1 MDVRSR
7 HRLQT
12 VIHHKCMA
20 RANSNAIPTT
30 CAHASMWKYLWPPVT
45 TTSRFT
51 IFSISIIIFFST
63 FVFAPSSNRH
73 MCVIKATGTKMICIR
88 CYVWHFIWAIN
99 DMCASIVC
107 TRKRACVIWQQ
118 RTSNYFQKNL
128 VVCYIIKHC
137 VYVRFV
143 LFSYFPEIRLPT
155 DRTHTRCA
163 TIDDNARVTYTATF
177 DPIMKTNKKYSCSIV
192 IVRMQYDEWNY
203 VGIMVNVFFD
213 AYIVQQP
220 QHYLV

>member
-51 IFSISIIIFFST
+51 IFSISITIFFST

-107 TRKRACVIWQQ
+107 TRKRACVIWQHTTHVKLFPKKSSRLLYYQALCVRAVCIFFLFSQNSVTNWPHTHTLRYNWRQ
-118 RTSNYFQKNL
+118 RTGHIYRHLRPNNENKQKIFLLN
-128 VVCYIIKHC
+128 CHC
-137 VYVRFV
+137 
-143 LFSYFPEIRLPT
+143 SHAIWW
-155 DRTHTRCA
+155 
-163 TIDDNARVTYTATF
+163 
-177 DPIMKTNKKYSCSIV
+177 MKL
-192 IVRMQYDEWNY
+192 RW
-203 VGIMVNVFFD
+203 
-213 AYIVQQP
+213 
-220 QHYLV
+220 HYG